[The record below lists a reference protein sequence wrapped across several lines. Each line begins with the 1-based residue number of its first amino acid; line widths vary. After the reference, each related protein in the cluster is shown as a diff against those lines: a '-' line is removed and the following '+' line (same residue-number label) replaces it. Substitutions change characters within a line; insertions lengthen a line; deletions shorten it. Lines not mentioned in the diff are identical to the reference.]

1 MKEKFSRGIA
11 FILEGDTEKVF
22 YRELLEFYV
31 SKHPGS
37 DFQETQD
44 DKSGEVYYELT
55 TPNAVVI
62 VKMFVVG
69 TISQLTNS
77 SKWFENFCCRAYP
90 SLNWFVFLCYDTDSY
105 KEPVTKF
112 YEGDWSVLREQLS
125 QNHAAE
131 IVDLAA
137 QADIE
142 DIMLLDASSIFDFL
156 GIEPCP
162 IPSGSKGKRRMK
174 KLFRSVGRG
183 NAYHE
188 GKRAKTLIKALDF
201 SVIIAEAPV
210 DFASVERACFE
221 KLG

>member
-22 YRELLEFYV
+22 YRELLKFYV

-77 SKWFENFCCRAYP
+77 SKWFENFC
-90 SLNWFVFLCYDTDSY
+90 
-105 KEPVTKF
+105 
-112 YEGDWSVLREQLS
+112 
-125 QNHAAE
+125 
-131 IVDLAA
+131 
-137 QADIE
+137 
-142 DIMLLDASSIFDFL
+142 
-156 GIEPCP
+156 
-162 IPSGSKGKRRMK
+162 
-174 KLFRSVGRG
+174 
-183 NAYHE
+183 
-188 GKRAKTLIKALDF
+188 
-201 SVIIAEAPV
+201 
-210 DFASVERACFE
+210 
-221 KLG
+221 